1 MTTMRISRTVSSCK
15 EGAATVLSTGQQWEE
30 LRAVYWGQHDRVE
43 LAVECSRRAK
53 EYEKA
58 LANFLNRTDKK

>member
-15 EGAATVLSTGQQWEE
+15 EGTATVLTTGQQWEE
-30 LRAVYWGQHDRVE
+30 LRAFYWGQHDRIE
-43 LAVECSRRAK
+43 LAVECSHRAK

-58 LANFLNRTDKK
+58 LANFLNRTGNR